1 MLFQSIEIYEIA
13 LFYLFLANVQQ
24 TEHYYILPVWKV
36 LREANIIV
44 FLLEPRK
51 SIKYC
56 RFSVMFSVVNIE
68 ILFSYLFM
76 KELFYCIDFMVNRCS
91 PSSLPCIK

>member
-51 SIKYC
+51 VNKILPFFC
-56 RFSVMFSVVNIE
+56 NVFSCQHRDTIFIFIYEGVV
-68 ILFSYLFM
+68 LLH
-76 KELFYCIDFMVNRCS
+76 
-91 PSSLPCIK
+91 